1 MEAETNKLI
10 VVGRITA
17 THGIRGQVRFHSY
30 SGNLDN
36 LKSAETAFLRLADG
50 SMLEISIKQVNGHGS
65 KVLLGLSGYDSIE
78 VSSPLI
84 SSELLLH
91 RDQLP
96 EPEADEFYWHEL
108 IGMTV
113 VTDDGQKLGKL
124 SEIMETGANDV
135 YVVKAEDSK
144 REYLIPAIASVVST
158 IDLDEGCMVITPL
171 EGLLDL

>member
-1 MEAETNKLI
+1 MEADTNKLI
-10 VVGRITA
+10 VLGRITA

-36 LKSAETAFLRLADG
+36 LRSAENALLRLADG
-50 SMLEISIKQVNGHGS
+50 SMTEISIKQINGHGS
-65 KVLLGLSGYDSIE
+65 KVLLSLSGYDSIE
-78 VSSPLI
+78 DSSPLI
-84 SSELLLH
+84 SAELLLNKE
-91 RDQLP
+91 QLP
-96 EPEADEFYWHEL
+96 ETEPDEFYWHEL

-113 VTDDGQKLGKL
+113 VTDCGQKLGRL

-144 REYLIPAIASVVST
+144 REYLIPAIASVVRK
-158 IDLDEGCMVITPL
+158 IDLAEGCMTITPL

>member
-17 THGIRGQVRFHSY
+17 THGIRGQVRLHSY

-36 LKSAETAFLRLADG
+36 LRSAENVFLRLPGG
-50 SMLEISIKQVNGHGS
+50 SLTEISIRQVNSHGG
-65 KVLLGLSGYDSIE
+65 KVLLSLAGYDSIE
-78 VSSPLI
+78 ASNPLI
-84 SSELLLH
+84 SSELLLYK
-91 RDQLP
+91 DKLP

-113 VTDDGQKLGKL
+113 VTDDGKKLGRL

-135 YVVKAEDSK
+135 YVVQNEDSK
-144 REYLIPAIASVVST
+144 REYLIPAIASVISK
-158 IDLDEGCMVITPL
+158 IDLAEGCMTITPL